1 MDVSEQNPPD
11 RGVRELLCPLVSTRK
26 PDRIEPGCSRRHGG
40 MVECHECR
48 YRRLVDERFHQR
60 YPVTRI
66 DAPIHMTGPRCIQEH
81 DAPGTELDT
90 PGHEG
95 FTEKPAHGSLII
107 MIAGQNVPGKSGP
120 GQQACQSPI
129 TVQSAV
135 MGQVP
140 RHEETVRNL
149 LHLRQRRTDPGQA
162 GLRPDPGLE
171 PAVRVGRQVGVGN
184 LDQMETPRLRPVPA
198 SGHIQI
204 WHLGHPGFL
213 ALSPRGFYPIRDPAK
228 AKAVPNRF
236 MLGRPTG
243 AFIMPTDL
251 VPSADE
257 IAVHWREEPRIDP
270 PTDFSRQAQVR
281 DRSLQEALDPSHGPE
296 AFRAYADL
304 LTWDRPYD
312 RVLDASQ
319 PPFYR
324 WFPGGQL
331 NASVNAIDRHLPDA
345 ADRIAYHF
353 VPEDESAPVE
363 HVSYAELSRRVN
375 RLARLLQ
382 DRFALV
388 AGDRVTLYLPMVPE
402 LPVAMLACARLGVIH
417 SVVFSGFSGKAAG
430 DRIVDSNSRL
440 LITMD
445 GYSRGGQWVDL
456 KAKADQAVVDCR
468 SRNHRLEGLLVFERT
483 PHHYRSESP
492 IRTPGE
498 FILTDLLEGISQDFC
513 KPVSRESNDGLF
525 IMYSSGTTG
534 RPKGCFHGT
543 GGYLSWV
550 AATTRY
556 VLDLKPQDIYWC
568 MADIGWITGHSY
580 IVYGPLVLGATSVLY
595 EGLPHWPDAA
605 RPWRISEHLGV
616 TILHTSPTAIR
627 ALRRLDPDL
636 PQRYATAFRLLCTV
650 GEPIEPETW
659 HWYHETVGHRRAV
672 IVDTYWQTETG
683 GHLLATLP
691 GLDAM
696 KPGSAG
702 PPLPGI
708 TAAIYD
714 ETGRKLPPGSGRAGL
729 LGIEHPWPGL
739 MLGIWNDPDR
749 FRKTYFDPLQKGAGS
764 DRWIYCTHDAAT
776 WSADGYFRILGRTDD
791 VINVAGHRLGSKEME
806 SAALSVAGVAEAAV
820 VPYPDPVKGAV
831 PLLFISAQAIVSHAN
846 DLVPAV
852 AQAVVEAIGPIA
864 RPHAVILVSDLPKTR
879 SGKIMRR
886 ILRAVARGEE
896 AGDVTTLANP
906 ESVSQVRDAVGKS
919 LAAHPTPTSDERS

>member
-1 MDVSEQNPPD
+1 MPEHNRPYRRSVELGHPVPVTRRKTNPIEPGGPRLHGWMVKRHQRRD
-11 RGVRELLCPLVSTRK
+11 RGFVGECFHQRGTVTYVEATLHVTW
-26 PDRIEPGCSRRHGG
+26 PDRIQE
-40 MVECHECR
+40 
-48 YRRLVDERFHQR
+48 QN
-60 YPVTRI
+60 
-66 DAPIHMTGPRCIQEH
+66 APR
-81 DAPGTELDT
+81 TELDA

-95 FTEKPAHGSLII
+95 FTEELTHDPLVIVVAS
-107 MIAGQNVPGKSGP
+107 QNVPGNGGP
-120 GQQACQSPI
+120 GHQTRES
-129 TVQSAV
+129 TVTIRGTL
-135 MGQVP
+135 MGQIP
-140 RHEETVRNL
+140 RQEETVWPL
-149 LHLRQRRTDPGQA
+149 LFHQGRADPGQS
-162 GLRPDPGLE
+162 GLGLDSGFE
-171 PAVRVGRQVGVGN
+171 PPIWVGQKVRVGN
-184 LDQMETPRLRPVPA
+184 LDEAETPLSRAVPA
-198 SGHIQI
+198 PGHTQI
-204 WHLGHPGFL
+204 LPLGHR
-213 ALSPRGFYPIRDPAK
+213 ATPRSESWGGFYPAESSHGKSFAQSVYARTADRRFHM
-228 AKAVPNRF
+228 PN
-236 MLGRPTG
+236 
-243 AFIMPTDL
+243 DL
-251 VPSADE
+251 APSADE

-270 PTDFSRQAQVR
+270 PPAFAPEAQVR
-281 DRSLQEALDPSHGPE
+281 DRTLRDEMDPSHGPE
-296 AFRAYADL
+296 VFRAYADL
-304 LTWDRPYD
+304 LTWDRPFE
-312 RVLDASQ
+312 RVLDATR

-324 WFPGGQL
+324 WFTGGHL
-331 NASVNAIDRHLPDA
+331 NACVNAIDRHLPGA
-345 ADRIAYHF
+345 ANRIAYHF

-363 HVSYAELSRRVN
+363 HITYGELSRRVN
-375 RLARLLQ
+375 RLAHLLR
-382 DRFALV
+382 DRFALA

-456 KAKADQAVVDCR
+456 KAKADQAVAE
-468 SRNHRLEGLLVFERT
+468 SHAQNHHLEGLLVFERT
-483 PHHYRSESP
+483 PCHYRSESP

-498 FILTDLLEGISQDFC
+498 FVLTSLLEQSSGDSC
-513 KPVSRESNDGLF
+513 TPVSRESNEGLF

-556 VLDLKPQDIYWC
+556 VLDLNPRDVYWC

-580 IVYGPLVLGATSVLY
+580 IVYGPLMLGATSVLY

-605 RPWRISEHLGV
+605 RPWRISERLGV

-636 PQRYATAFRLLCTV
+636 PQRYATSFRLLCTV

-672 IVDTYWQTETG
+672 VVDTYWQTETG

-691 GLDAM
+691 GVDAM

-702 PPLPGI
+702 PPVPGI
-708 TAAIYD
+708 AASIYD

-749 FRKTYFDPLQKGAGS
+749 FRKTYFDPLRKGTEA

-806 SAALSVAGVAEAAV
+806 SAALSVTGVAEAAV

-831 PLLFISAQAIVSHAN
+831 PLLFISAQKSCKNAR

-852 AQAVVEAIGPIA
+852 TRAVIEAIGPIA
-864 RPHAVILVSDLPKTR
+864 RPHAVILVTDLPKTR

-886 ILRAVARGEE
+886 ILRAVARGED

-906 ESVSQVRDAVGKS
+906 ESVDPVRQAIGES
-919 LAAHPTPTSDERS
+919 LATNPTVGERS

>member
-1 MDVSEQNPPD
+1 MNRVQPVPI
-11 RGVRELLCPLVSTRK
+11 PRK
-26 PDRIEPGCSRRHGG
+26 SDGIKPGGPRRHGWMMKRHQCRHWG
-40 MVECHECR
+40 LMDKHFHHRRTITGVETPLH
-48 YRRLVDERFHQR
+48 V
-60 YPVTRI
+60 
-66 DAPIHMTGPRCIQEH
+66 TGPRRVQKQDAPWTEV
-81 DAPGTELDT
+81 DAPG
-90 PGHEG
+90 HQG
-95 FTEKPAHGSLII
+95 FAEKPAHEPLVI
-107 MIAGQNVPGKSGP
+107 MVASQNVPGDGGSGHETRKP
-120 GQQACQSPI
+120 SV
-129 TVQSAV
+129 TVRGAL
-135 MGQVP
+135 MGQISCQ
-140 RHEETVRNL
+140 EETVRL
-149 LHLRQRRTDPGQA
+149 FLLRQGRTNPGQ
-162 GLRPDPGLE
+162 PGLG
-171 PAVRVGRQVGVGN
+171 PDSGFKPPVRFGRQVRIGN
-184 LDQMETPRLRPVPA
+184 LDESETLLGRAVAPT
-198 SGHIQI
+198 GHIP
-204 WHLGHPGFL
+204 LLHPGHRGTPQVGFQ
-213 ALSPRGFYPIRDPAK
+213 RGFYPVESSHGKNRAQSVYARAANGDPLM
-228 AKAVPNRF
+228 PN
-236 MLGRPTG
+236 GP
-243 AFIMPTDL
+243 D
-251 VPSADE
+251 PSADE
-257 IAVHWREEPRIDP
+257 IAVHWREEPRINP
-270 PTDFSRQAQVR
+270 PSAFSRVAQVR
-281 DRSLQEALDPSHGPE
+281 DQALRDEMDPSHGPE
-296 AFRAYADL
+296 VFRAYADL
-304 LTWDRPYD
+304 LTWDRPYEQI
-312 RVLDASQ
+312 LDASQ

-324 WFPGGQL
+324 WFAGGRL
-331 NASVNAIDRHLPDA
+331 NACVNAIDRHLPGA

-363 HVSYAELSRRVN
+363 HITYGELSRRVN
-375 RLARLLQ
+375 RLACLLQ

-456 KAKADQAVVDCR
+456 KTKADQAVAE
-468 SRNHRLEGLLVFERT
+468 SRLQNHRLDGLLVFERT

-492 IRTPGE
+492 IRSPGE
-498 FILTDLLEGISQDFC
+498 FVLTPLLEQSSGDSCKAVSQ
-513 KPVSRESNDGLF
+513 ESNEGLF

-556 VLDLKPQDIYWC
+556 VLDLNPRDVYWC

-580 IVYGPLVLGATSVLY
+580 IVYGPLLAGATSVLY

-605 RPWRISEHLGV
+605 RPWRISERLGV

-636 PQRYATAFRLLCTV
+636 PQRYATSFRLLCTV

-659 HWYHETVGHRRAV
+659 HWYHKTVGHGRAV
-672 IVDTYWQTETG
+672 VVDTYWQTETG

-691 GLDAM
+691 GVDAM

-708 TAAIYD
+708 AASIYD

-749 FRKTYFDPLQKGAGS
+749 FRKTYFDPLRRGTEA

-806 SAALSVAGVAEAAV
+806 SAALSVTGVAEAAV

-831 PLLFISAQAIVSHAN
+831 PLLFISAQESCKNAR

-852 AQAVVEAIGPIA
+852 TRSVIEAIGPIA
-864 RPHAVILVSDLPKTR
+864 RPHAVILVTDLPKTR

-886 ILRAVARGEE
+886 ILRAVARGED

-906 ESVSQVRDAVGKS
+906 ESVDQVRQAVGES
-919 LAAHPTPTSDERS
+919 LAANPATWKKS